1 MSLSLGAASD
11 TEFTA
16 ACEFGTRTQEPKPK
30 RIRTVRTLRERLDAL
45 GLLASLQLGHEQA
58 VLYPGSRPRHLL
70 CKTVFLTIEAEQS
83 CLDFPK
89 RNLCGL

>member
-1 MSLSLGAASD
+1 MSQSQNESEQCASC
-11 TEFTA
+11 A
-16 ACEFGTRTQEPKPK
+16 K
-30 RIRTVRTLRERLDAL
+30 RLDGL
-45 GLLASLQLGHEQA
+45 GLLALLQLGHEQA